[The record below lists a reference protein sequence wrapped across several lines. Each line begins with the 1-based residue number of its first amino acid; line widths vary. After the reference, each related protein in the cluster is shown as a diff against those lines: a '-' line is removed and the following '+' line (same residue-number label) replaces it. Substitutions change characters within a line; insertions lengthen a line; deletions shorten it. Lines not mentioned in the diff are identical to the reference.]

1 MSNIDF
7 SLITG
12 LLLLITLPVLNI
24 SIYLIVESL
33 IIELVN
39 KRINKVDENNK
50 RNLRNYFYIFLI
62 FLVISI
68 PLFLLQQDSFVYFLL
83 ESLNLMNTLIIL
95 YIFYLIIKTFYL
107 VIKKKVEVKM
117 ELLKI
122 IVFSI
127 IVFIVIVITNYFL
140 LNFGL

>member
-7 SLITG
+7 SLITR

-39 KRINKVDENNK
+39 KRTNKVDENNK

-62 FLVISI
+62 FLIISI

>member
-39 KRINKVDENNK
+39 KRTNKVNENNK

-62 FLVISI
+62 FLIISI

>member
-39 KRINKVDENNK
+39 KRTNKVDENNK

-62 FLVISI
+62 FLIISI

>member
-39 KRINKVDENNK
+39 KRTNKVDENNK

-107 VIKKKVEVKM
+107 VIKKKVEVKT

>member
-7 SLITG
+7 SLITR

>member
-62 FLVISI
+62 FLIISI

>member
-50 RNLRNYFYIFLI
+50 RNLCYY
-62 FLVISI
+62 V
-68 PLFLLQQDSFVYFLL
+68 
-83 ESLNLMNTLIIL
+83 EK
-95 YIFYLIIKTFYL
+95 IKQ
-107 VIKKKVEVKM
+107 E
-117 ELLKI
+117 
-122 IVFSI
+122 
-127 IVFIVIVITNYFL
+127 
-140 LNFGL
+140 

>member
-7 SLITG
+7 SLITR

-62 FLVISI
+62 FLIISI

-107 VIKKKVEVKM
+107 VIKKKVEVKT

>member
-7 SLITG
+7 SLITR
-12 LLLLITLPVLNI
+12 LLLLVTLPVLNI

-39 KRINKVDENNK
+39 KRTNKVDENNK

-62 FLVISI
+62 FLIISI

>member
-39 KRINKVDENNK
+39 KRTNKVDENNK